1 MGWIKIIYEVFNKIF
16 FKANSNK
23 KIGFSLLI
31 SFIMLAA
38 TTPIVFAATEDTV
51 IITFNP
57 TGDIDIDVNI
67 SHYNFS
73 NVVAGIWTNT
83 TGGTFTL
90 YNNGTIP
97 MDTEI
102 RTNASTDEGDM
113 NLNQSGVAPNV
124 DEYAIYIE
132 GLDFENYLNSS
143 YTIEFDQ
150 SLDPSDSKT
159 FDMCL
164 LLGNISA
171 NHSWQTT
178 TVYFRGSIS

>member
-1 MGWIKIIYEVFNKIF
+1 MRENTGE
-16 FKANSNK
+16 KANKVLFKIGKDK
-23 KIGFSLLI
+23 KIGFSILV

-38 TTPIVFAATEDTV
+38 TTPMVFAATVDTV
-51 IITFNP
+51 IITFDP
-57 TGDIDIDVNI
+57 EGDIDIDVNL
-67 SHYNFS
+67 SEYNFTS
-73 NVVAGIWTNT
+73 VVAGIWSNT

-113 NLNQSGVAPNV
+113 NLNESDIPPQM

-132 GLDFENYLNSS
+132 GLDFQNYLNSS
-143 YTIEFDQ
+143 YTIDFDQ
-150 SLDPSDSKT
+150 GLNPSESKT
-159 FDMCL
+159 FDICL
-164 LLGNISA
+164 LLGNIST